1 MRNSRRLSRLSPT
14 GLEQASAPSVPAGRR
29 RIVIAGV
36 VAAVLLAL
44 AWFDGGEEPL
54 HPIAEDVALPEQGQ

>member
-14 GLEQASAPSVPAGRR
+14 GLEHASAPSVPAGRR

-36 VAAVLLAL
+36 VAAALLAL

-54 HPIAEDVALPEQGQ
+54 HPIAEDVALPEQVQ

>member
-14 GLEQASAPSVPAGRR
+14 GLHQAQVPPPPAGRH
-29 RIVIAGV
+29 RIIIAGMA
-36 VAAVLLAL
+36 AAVLLGL